1 VGVRGWGPV
10 WRTRLVG
17 DSRVGVSV
25 SPSVSAR
32 CVGPED
38 GGPGPQEGR
47 WGGWCS
53 AAVHWTVVIGVP
65 TYITQI
71 IIRGN
76 YDHTFL

>member
-1 VGVRGWGPV
+1 VDASPLRVGVRGWGAM

-17 DSRVGVSV
+17 DSGVGVSV

-32 CVGPED
+32 CVGPVD

-53 AAVHWTVVIGVP
+53 AAVHWTAAMRPARWI
-65 TYITQI
+65 
-71 IIRGN
+71 
-76 YDHTFL
+76 